1 MASVR
6 EGFDAVTGAY
16 GYTGRYIAKKL
27 LAAGRNVK
35 TLTNHPDRPNP
46 FGAEIAH
53 APLDFDNARG
63 LSHAMV
69 GAKVLYNTYWVRF
82 EHGGTTFTQAVDN
95 TRKLIQAAESAGVQ
109 RIVHVSIAN
118 PSLDSP
124 LPYYRGKAEVEDLI
138 RGSNLSYAILRPT
151 VIFGLED
158 ILINNIAWMVRRF
171 PFFAVPG
178 RGDYGLQP
186 IFVEDMAD
194 LAVAAGKADENLAF
208 DAVGPE
214 IFTFDELVRLL
225 ALRIGRRA
233 RLIHVPPELSLLM
246 TRILG
251 LCVRDVILM
260 REEIQGLMANLLV
273 SKGAPTGAS
282 RFSEWFEKN
291 GSQLGSQ
298 YSSELERHFQS
309 SEFPC

>member
-6 EGFDAVTGAY
+6 EGFDVVTGAY
-16 GYTGRYIAKKL
+16 GYTGKYIAKKL

-35 TLTNHPDRPNP
+35 TLTNHPNRPIP

-53 APLDFDNARG
+53 APLDFDDARG

-118 PSLDSP
+118 PSPDSP

-138 RGSNLSYAILRPT
+138 RGSILSYAILRPT

-186 IFVEDMAD
+186 IFVEDMAE
-194 LAVAAGKADENLAF
+194 LAVAAGKADENMAF

-225 ALRIGRRA
+225 ALRIGCRA
-233 RLIHVPPELSLLM
+233 RLIHFPPELSLLM

-260 REEIQGLMANLLV
+260 REEIKGLMASLLV
-273 SKGAPTGAS
+273 SSEQPTGKTRLSDWLKTHAM
-282 RFSEWFEKN
+282 
-291 GSQLGSQ
+291 QLGRK
-298 YSSELERHFQS
+298 YSSEVARHFR
-309 SEFPC
+309 